1 MNEPYEPPQSD
12 PSSPPSAEAPE
23 SPIEATPKRWP
34 VTLKI
39 LAGLSTVF
47 AVVFGAAFAFP
58 SAAEDLTSFGADMI
72 LMNAVLTAIPLMLL
86 WILWVLFLSGWKWR
100 SRFLTL
106 FMIGATPWVFLQL
119 FEPVLGGDATIVGWR
134 PFWMDAPE
142 VKRESVT
149 PPPTGVDLTT
159 ESETDFPR
167 FLGSNQNGV
176 VSKSGPFSEENF
188 ENARELWKQPV
199 GHGWSGFV
207 ARNGFAVTME
217 QREQFECVTCYEIET
232 GKLQWVYEHEE
243 RHYDYLGKTGP
254 RSTPLIANG
263 LVYAMGANGN
273 LVCLN
278 GSDGS
283 VAWQKDLNELLK
295 IKLADNVDGDG
306 VAVRKEAQSRLV
318 WGRSGSP
325 LIVNDTL
332 FIPGGGSIGGAIHTL
347 LAFDPTTGDLK
358 WKGGKEMISYASPV
372 VATVAG
378 RQQILLTAESKAMGF
393 DPTDGTVLW
402 TFDRPGH
409 TGQDANASQISV
421 VGDDTVMT
429 SKGYNDGG
437 GELIRLEAK
446 GDSIVPSSV
455 WRNERA
461 IKTKLTSPVL
471 YQGHA
476 YSFSN
481 GFLECARLSDGKRIW
496 KARGKFG
503 HGQILLAGSQL
514 LAHSEFGELYLV
526 DAAPSGFRSHG
537 KISTVEG
544 ICWNTLCLTGNRV
557 IVRSNLEAA
566 CYELPTE

>member
-72 LMNAVLTAIPLMLL
+72 LMNAVLTAMPLMLL

-207 ARNGFAVTME
+207 ARNGF
-217 QREQFECVTCYEIET
+217 
-232 GKLQWVYEHEE
+232 
-243 RHYDYLGKTGP
+243 
-254 RSTPLIANG
+254 
-263 LVYAMGANGN
+263 
-273 LVCLN
+273 
-278 GSDGS
+278 
-283 VAWQKDLNELLK
+283 
-295 IKLADNVDGDG
+295 
-306 VAVRKEAQSRLV
+306 
-318 WGRSGSP
+318 
-325 LIVNDTL
+325 
-332 FIPGGGSIGGAIHTL
+332 
-347 LAFDPTTGDLK
+347 
-358 WKGGKEMISYASPV
+358 
-372 VATVAG
+372 
-378 RQQILLTAESKAMGF
+378 
-393 DPTDGTVLW
+393 
-402 TFDRPGH
+402 
-409 TGQDANASQISV
+409 
-421 VGDDTVMT
+421 
-429 SKGYNDGG
+429 
-437 GELIRLEAK
+437 
-446 GDSIVPSSV
+446 
-455 WRNERA
+455 
-461 IKTKLTSPVL
+461 
-471 YQGHA
+471 
-476 YSFSN
+476 
-481 GFLECARLSDGKRIW
+481 
-496 KARGKFG
+496 
-503 HGQILLAGSQL
+503 
-514 LAHSEFGELYLV
+514 
-526 DAAPSGFRSHG
+526 
-537 KISTVEG
+537 
-544 ICWNTLCLTGNRV
+544 
-557 IVRSNLEAA
+557 
-566 CYELPTE
+566 